1 MDESYKNRNKAPT
14 FNEDSLMSQNDRDYT
29 EKRDYIRM
37 RLETQV
43 TLNHGGQSVPALC
56 RDLSSTGMQ
65 IEAQCQAKIGDRV
78 SVLIPSSHDSLK
90 GLETEAEVV
99 RVTDLEDGRQILGL
113 AVTSMS

>member
-1 MDESYKNRNKAPT
+1 MAEGYKNRNTAPT
-14 FNEDSLMSQNDRDYT
+14 FNEDSLMSQNDRDYS

-43 TLNHGGQSVPALC
+43 TLTHGGQSVPALC

-65 IEAQCQAKIGDRV
+65 LEAQCQAKVGDKV
-78 SVLIPSSHDSLK
+78 SVLIPSTHDSLK
-90 GLETEAEVV
+90 CLETEAEVV
-99 RVTDLEDGRQILGL
+99 RVTDLGDGQQVLGL